1 MCKDGEIQFKLWTL
15 NTLKVQIINI
25 TRHIFPLYTIRGRYT
40 SVLLYTYCTLLE
52 VDILLYYDILTVHY
66 QRQIY
71 FCIIVY
77 LLYMSMR
84 GRYTSVLLYTYCTPL
99 DILLYY
105 CILTVHHQIYFC
117 IVVYLLGNPA
127 LLRVLIVISAVYPRL
142 VGHFPLFK

>member
-52 VDILLYYDILTVHY
+52 VDILLYYCILTVHVHE
-66 QRQIY
+66 RQIY

-77 LLYMSMR
+77 SLYTI
-84 GRYTSVLLYTYCTPL
+84 RYTSVLLYTYCSPL
-99 DILLYY
+99 DILLYC
-105 CILTVHHQIYFC
+105 CILAWEPSVAQGTYSYFRR
-117 IVVYLLGNPA
+117 LPA
-127 LLRVLIVISAVYPRL
+127 LGRTFSPVQVN
-142 VGHFPLFK
+142 PLNLEYYN